1 MLIFEVIKDAIV
13 LAKEAGRQDLVD
25 GLLEAEKELK
35 DELSKLQEEQ
45 ADGDVDKTGA
55 YNYEH

>member
-45 ADGDVDKTGA
+45 MDNSGEKTSA